1 MAGLST
7 LLQLTHMIVHNTPSI
22 TFERLKKEKA
32 LLELYCIVEPMF
44 ATEFP
49 CPLPNGAPG
58 SALASIVGM
67 QENKQ

>member
-1 MAGLST
+1 
-7 LLQLTHMIVHNTPSI
+7 
-22 TFERLKKEKA
+22 
-32 LLELYCIVEPMF
+32 MF

-67 QENKQ
+67 QEKQAVALTLAA